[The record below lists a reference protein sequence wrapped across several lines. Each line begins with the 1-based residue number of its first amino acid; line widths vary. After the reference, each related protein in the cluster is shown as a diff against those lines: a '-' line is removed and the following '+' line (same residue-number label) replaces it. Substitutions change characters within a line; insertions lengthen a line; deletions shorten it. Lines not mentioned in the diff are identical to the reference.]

1 MRSKRKN
8 QHYSPE
14 FKVLV
19 VEPMCKENLSY
30 QETERKFSL
39 SQGRARAWVRARP
52 WERIYQEGGPSAL
65 AEERRGRG
73 ATGRPRSVPTDDL
86 LEELEYLRAENA
98 FLKKWHAL
106 IREEERKHRQK

>member
-1 MRSKRKN
+1 MQSKRKN

-19 VEPMCKENLSY
+19 VETMIKEKLSY
-30 QETERKFSL
+30 RETEKKFGL
-39 SQGRARAWVRARP
+39 SQERACA

-73 ATGRPRSVPTDDL
+73 AVGRPRSVPTDDL
-86 LEELEYLRAENA
+86 MEELEYLRAENA